1 MMRVAKILKSNGT
14 DGGLL
19 ISFEVDFASLDFS
32 EPVYIAFEGLDVPF
46 FVQSCC
52 ERGSRYII
60 HLNDVTSLE
69 DAEEMVGREIY
80 ADVSAEDDD
89 DQDFTGWSVF
99 DGGDAATFGHS
110 AAPVLVG
117 RVTGDEPIPG
127 NYCLY
132 VQLASGP
139 GKDGTAEV
147 LIPLHPDF
155 IISADPD
162 AQELVL
168 DLPAGLY

>member
-19 ISFEVDFASLDFS
+19 ISSEVDFASLDFS
-32 EPVYIAFEGLDVPF
+32 EPVYIPFEGLDVPY
-46 FVQSCC
+46 FVQSCR

-69 DAEEMVGREIY
+69 DAEEMVGREMF

-89 DQDFTGWSVF
+89 EQDFTGWSIY

-127 NYCLY
+127 NSCFCLFICEGRA
-132 VQLASGP
+132 VIPTSQSTRASPGP
-139 GKDGTAEV
+139 LQAPPT
-147 LIPLHPDF
+147 
-155 IISADPD
+155 
-162 AQELVL
+162 
-168 DLPAGLY
+168 LPCHKSSPSGGRP